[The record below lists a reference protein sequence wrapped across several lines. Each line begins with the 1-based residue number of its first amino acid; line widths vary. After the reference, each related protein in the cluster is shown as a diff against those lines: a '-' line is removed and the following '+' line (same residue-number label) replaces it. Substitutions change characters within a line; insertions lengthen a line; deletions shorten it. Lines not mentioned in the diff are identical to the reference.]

1 MDTGRLRKTTKM
13 HRMGGSVEVL
23 RWKTMGLRLA
33 AAQPLAGPTAR
44 ARLQTKGP
52 NMSINSNR
60 NATMNRRA
68 FTAGAAICALGA
80 GAIASQ
86 AIAEDGSPIVADP
99 WAGFRASDWAGKVTQ
114 TQKADFVVV
123 GSGASGIVAAI
134 EAAQAGKSVIV
145 LESQEN
151 MGGNGMITDCCFSF
165 GSPEMEAGC
174 AAYGITVHP
183 SDIVR
188 SEVELYDY
196 TVNPQL
202 WLDTI
207 SHSADNTKWLEDNG
221 VEFAEKTDYYG
232 GGLGK
237 TPTALM
243 WKASYYGGG
252 ESMMKPLFAK
262 AEELG
267 VEVKTSTRARAL
279 ATDDSGKVC
288 GVYAETAEG
297 AIEIEAT
304 AVILAGGGWAANAD
318 MVSEYGGYDM
328 SITKIDCAPGCQGDT
343 LKMAAAIGARQDAVA
358 RGYMFGNLVEGLSSY
373 TLPSYHAAMWVNEKG
388 ERFCNEDCGD
398 VCHDY
403 TGTAV
408 RAQKRVY
415 IIMSDDMVAD
425 AVASGTLDQGE
436 LDKALDGGSEAIWHA
451 GSAEELAE
459 QLGWADTLVPALEEY
474 EGYVAEGVDESYG
487 KNASYL
493 VSFGDGG
500 LYAFLIHQAVAL
512 SLGGIN
518 TNRTWQVV
526 AENGE
531 PIEGLYAIGADGQMV
546 YRGLY
551 NLNTSGGHMATN
563 IESGR
568 YSVKH
573 ALEHLFA

>member
-1 MDTGRLRKTTKM
+1 MNVDIKTQGPA
-13 HRMGGSVEVL
+13 MG
-23 RWKTMGLRLA
+23 
-33 AAQPLAGPTAR
+33 
-44 ARLQTKGP
+44 
-52 NMSINSNR
+52 
-60 NATMNRRA
+60 RRA
-68 FTAGAAICALGA
+68 FTAGMATCCALGA
-80 GAIASQ
+80 GAAASQ
-86 AIAEDGSPIVADP
+86 ALAADNASQTTGTAAIADP
-99 WAGFRASDWAGKVTQ
+99 WDGFRASDWADKVSQ
-114 TQKADFVVV
+114 TKEADFVIV
-123 GSGASGIVAAI
+123 GSGASGMVAAV
-134 EAAQAGKSVIV
+134 EAAQDGKSVIV
-145 LESQEN
+145 LESQES
-151 MGGNGMITDCCFSF
+151 MGGNGMLTDCCFSF

-174 AAYGITVHP
+174 ASYGITVHP

-243 WKASYYGGG
+243 WKAGYYGGG

-267 VEVKTSTRARAL
+267 VKTLTATRARAL
-279 ATDDSGKVC
+279 ITDGSGKVC
-288 GVYAETAEG
+288 GVYAETADGVLEVD
-297 AIEIEAT
+297 AK

-318 MVSEYGGYDM
+318 LVAEYGGYDM

-358 RGYMFGNLVEGLSSY
+358 RGYMFGNLIDGLSSY
-373 TLPSYHAAMWVNEKG
+373 TLPSYHSAIWVNEQG
-388 ERFCNEDCGD
+388 ERFCNEDCGE

-415 IIMSDDMVAD
+415 IIMSADMVSD
-425 AVASGTLDQGE
+425 AVSSGIIDQDE

-451 GSAEELAE
+451 ENASDLAE
-459 QLGWADTLVPALEEY
+459 QLGWTDTFVDALNEY
-474 EGYVAEGVDESYG
+474 EGFVSEGMDESFG
-487 KNASYL
+487 KSPDYL
-493 VSFGDGG
+493 VSLGDGE
-500 LYAFLIHQAVAL
+500 LYAFLVHQAVAL

-518 TNRTWQVV
+518 TNRAWQVV
-526 AENGE
+526 GESGE

-563 IESGR
+563 VEGGR

-573 ALEHLFA
+573 ALEHLFN

>member
-1 MDTGRLRKTTKM
+1 
-13 HRMGGSVEVL
+13 MGGSVEVL
-23 RWKTMGLRLA
+23 HWKTMGLRLA

-52 NMSINSNR
+52 NM
-60 NATMNRRA
+60 
-68 FTAGAAICALGA
+68 
-80 GAIASQ
+80 
-86 AIAEDGSPIVADP
+86 
-99 WAGFRASDWAGKVTQ
+99 
-114 TQKADFVVV
+114 
-123 GSGASGIVAAI
+123 
-134 EAAQAGKSVIV
+134 
-145 LESQEN
+145 
-151 MGGNGMITDCCFSF
+151 
-165 GSPEMEAGC
+165 
-174 AAYGITVHP
+174 
-183 SDIVR
+183 
-188 SEVELYDY
+188 
-196 TVNPQL
+196 
-202 WLDTI
+202 
-207 SHSADNTKWLEDNG
+207 
-221 VEFAEKTDYYG
+221 
-232 GGLGK
+232 
-237 TPTALM
+237 
-243 WKASYYGGG
+243 
-252 ESMMKPLFAK
+252 
-262 AEELG
+262 
-267 VEVKTSTRARAL
+267 TSTRARAL

-388 ERFCNEDCGD
+388 ERFCNEDCGE

-408 RAQKRVY
+408 RAQERVY

-474 EGYVAEGVDESYG
+474 EGFVAEGVDESYG

-531 PIEGLYAIGADGQMV
+531 PIEGLYAIGTDGQMV

-563 IESGR
+563 IEGGR
-568 YSVKH
+568 YSVRH